1 MTLAGRKIL
10 ITGAASGIGA
20 ATARLFSNE
29 GASLALLDRAWS
41 PDHPF
46 LSPAG
51 ATERAIEC
59 DLRDEDSVTSAVETA
74 NYVLNGLDGVVNCA
88 GISLRKSVED
98 TSPSEWDELM
108 DVNLRGPYLI
118 CRAVAPILKAQERA
132 TIVNVSSG
140 AAFRPSFDFSAYCAS
155 KGGLL
160 MFTRAIALDF
170 APFGVRVNAVCP
182 GVVDTPM
189 IERAIARSP
198 DPKAAEARF
207 QSNAMARMG
216 HPEELSQVILF
227 LTSDASSFVTG
238 SAYSADGGAG
248 YH

>member
-1 MTLAGRKIL
+1 MNHT
-10 ITGAASGIGA
+10 
-20 ATARLFSNE
+20 
-29 GASLALLDRAWS
+29 
-41 PDHPF
+41 
-46 LSPAG
+46 
-51 ATERAIEC
+51 IEC
-59 DLRDEDSVTSAVETA
+59 DLSDEHSVTLAVDNA
-74 NYVLNGLDGVVNCA
+74 VNVLGGLDGVVNCA
-88 GISLRKSVED
+88 GISLRKSVEE
-98 TSPSEWDELM
+98 TTPSDWDEVM
-108 DVNLRGPYLI
+108 NVNLRGPYLI
-118 CRAVAPILKAQERA
+118 CRAAAPTLKAQKRA

-170 APFGVRVNAVCP
+170 APYGVRVNAVCP

-189 IERAIARSP
+189 IERAITRSP
-198 DPKAAEARF
+198 DAEAAKARF
-207 QSNAMARMG
+207 RSNAMARMG
-216 HPEELSQVILF
+216 QPEELSQVILF